1 MASLSWKVR
10 KYLENNSKVY
20 ETERDAGNFSL
31 ANLSDGNGDFIDI
44 WNVSGVSEPTES
56 QLNSMDSSA
65 TTDFNN
71 FKIRK
76 TRKAAYGNIGDQ
88 LDEIFKDIDAWKVRI
103 QAIKD
108 ANAKE

>member
-44 WNVSGVSEPTES
+44 WNVSVFLNQQKVS
-56 QLNSMDSSA
+56 
-65 TTDFNN
+65 
-71 FKIRK
+71 
-76 TRKAAYGNIGDQ
+76 
-88 LDEIFKDIDAWKVRI
+88 
-103 QAIKD
+103 
-108 ANAKE
+108 